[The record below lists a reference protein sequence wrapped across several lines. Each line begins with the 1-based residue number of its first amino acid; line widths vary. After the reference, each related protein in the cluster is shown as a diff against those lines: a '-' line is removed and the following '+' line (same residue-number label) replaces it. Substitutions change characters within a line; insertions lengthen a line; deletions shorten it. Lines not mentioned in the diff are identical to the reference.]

1 MDQKEI
7 VLRHLRDE
15 DIIDLAKELVKIP
28 SFTTKETPAARF
40 LADYMKK
47 HGIETEFQ
55 EVEKDRLQVIGRMS
69 GAGKGRSLMLNG
81 HIDIDPIKEA
91 WHGDPFTPLIEGN
104 RLYGA
109 GIHNMKS
116 GLAAMVSAAVA
127 IRRAGIKLKGDL
139 LIACVVGEL
148 QGGLGTRHLLKR
160 GVKTDMAV
168 VPEPY
173 SVRNIVTKSAGVA
186 EMAINTVGRS
196 EHISRKQEGIDAIE
210 KMIKVI
216 GALDNTTFSG
226 RRDPDLPDLPRLLVG
241 SIIGG
246 RSREHDL
253 AGPYNVSDFCT
264 ILVDVRYPPGMT
276 QEDVKRDIGQTLRRL
291 AEEDPQLVFE
301 IEMPPPAKFRAS
313 RVEMPPMDVSKD
325 EEIVQIVRRNHKLVT
340 GQDVER
346 VGAVPP
352 YSYAGN
358 DTAHL
363 QRAGI
368 RCCLY
373 GPRGDPEETEMHV
386 RIDEMIIC
394 SKVLALTAIDVC
406 NTKG

>member
-1 MDQKEI
+1 MDQKEL
-7 VLRHLRDE
+7 VLEHLKDE
-15 DIIDLAKELVKIP
+15 DVINLAKELVRIP
-28 SFTTKETPAARF
+28 SFTTMETPAAKF
-40 LADYMKK
+40 LAEYMQI

-55 EVEKDRLQVIGRMS
+55 EVEKDRLQVIGRIR
-69 GAGKGRSLMLNG
+69 GTGVGRSLMLNG
-81 HIDIDPIKEA
+81 HTDIDPIKET
-91 WHGDPFTPLIEGN
+91 WHGKPFTPLIEGN

-109 GIHNMKS
+109 GIHNMK
-116 GLAAMVSAAVA
+116 GGVAAMVSAAAA
-127 IRRAGIKLKGDL
+127 IKKAGLKLKGDL
-139 LIACVVGEL
+139 IITCVVGEL
-148 QGGLGTRHLLKR
+148 QGGLGTRHLIKS
-160 GVKTDMAV
+160 GIKADMAV

-173 SVRNIVTKSAGVA
+173 SVRNILTKSAGVA
-186 EMAINTVGRS
+186 EMAISTVGHS

-210 KMIKVI
+210 KMIKAI
-216 GALDNTTFSG
+216 QALNAMTFSG
-226 RRDPDLPDLPRLLVG
+226 KRDPDLPDLPRLLVG

-276 QEDVKRDIGQTLRRL
+276 QEDVKKDVEKTLQRIAR
-291 AEEDPQLVFE
+291 EDSQFIYE
-301 IEMPPPAKFRAS
+301 IEMPAPEKFRVS

-325 EEIVQIVRRNHKLVT
+325 ERIVQIVRENYRFLT
-340 GQDVER
+340 GKDVER
-346 VGAVPP
+346 IGAVPP

-363 QRAGI
+363 QLAGI
-368 RCCLY
+368 PCCLY

-394 SKVLALTAIDVC
+394 SKVLALTAVDVC
-406 NTKG
+406 NMEK